1 MARLDRLAPVKE
13 VAQIG
18 ACIGREFSDELMA
31 LLSPL
36 PRAELDK
43 VLGQLTA
50 SELMFKRGGGG
61 KDTVYVFKHAL
72 VQDAAYDLLL
82 KSKRVELHGKIA
94 RTLEEHFPAIKD
106 NEPELLTHHYTEAG
120 LTDLGNRLLAQGR
133 RVGAPT
139 HGAERSYRPSRQGPG
154 VDPDPAAV
162 CRP

>member
-1 MARLDRLAPVKE
+1 M
-13 VAQIG
+13 
-18 ACIGREFSDELMA
+18 
-31 LLSPL
+31 
-36 PRAELDK
+36 
-43 VLGQLTA
+43 
-50 SELMFKRGGGG
+50 G

-106 NEPELLTHHYTEAG
+106 NEPSCWPTTTRRLVSPP
-120 LTDLGNRLLAQGR
+120 GNRLLAQGR

-154 VDPDPAAV
+154 VDPDPAPLPTVTAKSWT
-162 CRP
+162 CASCWGRPT